1 MSAEG
6 IDAHDLAIAVNQLT
20 TGGGTLPST
29 DIYASLL
36 QCAVGST
43 FDLILLLDVQGHIRY
58 CSQNSYELVGLP
70 DKQAVGKSL
79 RELIYPTDR
88 SIVDE
93 LLAELVEGI
102 QTAAKVDVR
111 LRSEGDD
118 EQFLWVQ
125 ISATVMSNND
135 SSDSRA
141 IYVAVKDISQVKH
154 AEAQIQYQLSHDN
167 LTGLM
172 NRVQFISEVDAAIAA
187 ANIDQQ
193 PFMLLF
199 FDLDRFKIINDSLGH
214 DIGDRLLQAIAQRLV
229 GAIDVSGVLARFG
242 GDEFGLLLPNAHSF
256 QLGQQACEKIL
267 FLLSEPFSIEGY
279 ELSVDTSVG
288 LAKFPDHGSSS
299 VALVQ
304 SADIAMYH
312 VKENGKNNYA
322 IFDASMNKDRFA
334 QIQLEQE
341 LRRALAKGELEVYY
355 QPVVSLVGGEI
366 MGVEALARWNHKR
379 LGLMEPG
386 GFLDLAEEA
395 GLVADLDSFVQRKA
409 MQQVIQ
415 WHALGHDI
423 FVSVNTSA
431 AQLNQEAFTA
441 SFEAMLSEVGMAPS
455 KVKLELTEKTLIRSK
470 QFIVDQLSYL
480 RDLGVGIA
488 ADDFGTGYSSLA
500 YLRDFPLTS
509 LKIDQSFVR
518 DIKDENDTASLVDAI
533 LAVAHGLGLSVVAE
547 GVETVAQIRYLLA
560 RDCDEAQGYIFSAP
574 LSAQDMQAF
583 LANNR
588 AKNLRQENFSDA

>member
-1 MSAEG
+1 MCCWLYFRPNIVVRCS
-6 IDAHDLAIAVNQLT
+6 
-20 TGGGTLPST
+20 
-29 DIYASLL
+29 
-36 QCAVGST
+36 
-43 FDLILLLDVQGHIRY
+43 GHIRY

-79 RELIYPTDR
+79 RDLIYPTDR

-102 QTAAKVDVR
+102 QTAAKIDVR

-141 IYVAVKDISQVKH
+141 IYVAVEDISQAKH
-154 AEAQIQYQLSHDN
+154 AEAQIQYQLCHDN

-214 DIGDRLLQAIAQRLV
+214 DIGDRLLQAIAQRLA

-242 GDEFGLLLPNAHSF
+242 GDEFGFLLPNAHSLE
-256 QLGQQACEKIL
+256 LGQQTCEKIL
-267 FLLSEPFSIEGY
+267 FLLSEPFSIERY

-288 LAKFPDHGSSS
+288 LAKFPDHGSFR

-334 QIQLEQE
+334 QIQIEQE

-366 MGVEALARWNHKR
+366 VGVEALARWNHKR
-379 LGLMEPG
+379 LGLMEPSV
-386 GFLDLAEEA
+386 FLDLAEEA
-395 GLVADLDSFVQRKA
+395 CLVADLDSFVQRKA

-415 WHALGHDI
+415 WHALDHDI

-431 AQLNQEAFTA
+431 AQLNQEVFTA
-441 SFEAMLSEVGMAPS
+441 SFEAMLSEVGIAPS
-455 KVKLELTEKTLIRSK
+455 KVKLELTEKTLTRIK
-470 QFIVDQLSYL
+470 QFIVYQLSYL
-480 RDLGVGIA
+480 RDLGAGIA
-488 ADDFGTGYSSLA
+488 ADDFGMGYSSLA

-509 LKIDQSFVR
+509 LKIDQSFVS

-547 GVETVAQIRYLLA
+547 GVETVAQIRYLFV

-574 LSAQDMQAF
+574 LIT
-583 LANNR
+583 
-588 AKNLRQENFSDA
+588 

>member
-1 MSAEG
+1 
-6 IDAHDLAIAVNQLT
+6 
-20 TGGGTLPST
+20 
-29 DIYASLL
+29 
-36 QCAVGST
+36 
-43 FDLILLLDVQGHIRY
+43 
-58 CSQNSYELVGLP
+58 
-70 DKQAVGKSL
+70 VGKSL

-102 QTAAKVDVR
+102 QTAAKIDVR

-141 IYVAVKDISQVKH
+141 IYVAVEDISQAKH

-214 DIGDRLLQAIAQRLV
+214 DIGDRLLQAIAQRLA

-242 GDEFGLLLPNAHSF
+242 GDEFGFLLPNAHSLE
-256 QLGQQACEKIL
+256 LGQQACEKIL
-267 FLLSEPFSIEGY
+267 FLLSEPFSIERY
-279 ELSVDTSVG
+279 ELSVDRSVG
-288 LAKFPDHGSSS
+288 LAKFPDHGSSK

-312 VKENGKNNYA
+312 VKGNGKINYA

-334 QIQLEQE
+334 QIQIEQE

-366 MGVEALARWNHKR
+366 VGVEALARWNHKR
-379 LGLMEPG
+379 LGLMEPSV
-386 GFLDLAEEA
+386 FLDLAEEA

-409 MQQVIQ
+409 MQQVTQ
-415 WHALGHDI
+415 WHALDHDI

-431 AQLNQEAFTA
+431 AQLNQEVFTA
-441 SFEAMLSEVGMAPS
+441 SFEAMLSEVGIAPS
-455 KVKLELTEKTLIRSK
+455 TVKLELTEKTLIRIK
-470 QFIVDQLSYL
+470 QSIVDQLSYL

-488 ADDFGTGYSSLA
+488 ADDFGMGYSSLA

-509 LKIDQSFVR
+509 LKIDQSFVS

-547 GVETVAQIRYLLA
+547 GVETVAQIRYLFV

-574 LSAQDMQAF
+574 LSA
-583 LANNR
+583 
-588 AKNLRQENFSDA
+588 

>member
-1 MSAEG
+1 MCCWLYFRPNIVVRCS
-6 IDAHDLAIAVNQLT
+6 
-20 TGGGTLPST
+20 
-29 DIYASLL
+29 
-36 QCAVGST
+36 
-43 FDLILLLDVQGHIRY
+43 GHIRY

-79 RELIYPTDR
+79 RDLIYPTDR

-102 QTAAKVDVR
+102 QTAAKIDVR

-141 IYVAVKDISQVKH
+141 IYVAVEDISQAKH
-154 AEAQIQYQLSHDN
+154 AEAQIQYQLCHDN

-214 DIGDRLLQAIAQRLV
+214 DIGDPLLQAIAQRLA

-242 GDEFGLLLPNAHSF
+242 GDEFGFLLPNAHSLE
-256 QLGQQACEKIL
+256 LGQQTCEKIL
-267 FLLSEPFSIEGY
+267 FLLSEPFSIERY

-288 LAKFPDHGSSS
+288 LAKFPDHGSFR

-334 QIQLEQE
+334 QIQIEQE

-366 MGVEALARWNHKR
+366 VGVEALARWNHKR
-379 LGLMEPG
+379 LGLMEPSV
-386 GFLDLAEEA
+386 FLDLAEEA
-395 GLVADLDSFVQRKA
+395 CLVADLDSFVQRKA

-415 WHALGHDI
+415 WHALDHDI

-431 AQLNQEAFTA
+431 AQLNQEVFTA
-441 SFEAMLSEVGMAPS
+441 SFEAMLSEVGIAPS
-455 KVKLELTEKTLIRSK
+455 KVKLELTEKTLTRIK
-470 QFIVDQLSYL
+470 QFIVYQLSYL
-480 RDLGVGIA
+480 RDLGAGIA
-488 ADDFGTGYSSLA
+488 ADDFGMGYSSLA

-509 LKIDQSFVR
+509 LKIDQSFVS

-547 GVETVAQIRYLLA
+547 GVETVAQIRYLFV

-574 LSAQDMQAF
+574 LIA
-583 LANNR
+583 
-588 AKNLRQENFSDA
+588 